1 MNQEKIMKSLIVSTL
16 SAIALSSL
24 VAPAFANEV
33 ARQSASTA
41 SINQITPFNLI
52 TGAYQGRFKNQGI
65 PSNAIFLTKVRGDQI
80 TAKTLVEA
88 AIANRRLEP
97 EAISDK
103 AYLRSVD
110 SLLEDFDRL

>member
-1 MNQEKIMKSLIVSTL
+1 MKSLIVSTL

-24 VAPAFANEV
+24 IAPAFANEV
-33 ARQSASTA
+33 ISKNTSTA
-41 SINQITPFNLI
+41 SINRITPFNLI

-65 PSNAIFLTKVRGDQI
+65 PSNAVFLTKVRGNQI
-80 TAKTLVEA
+80 TAETLVEA
-88 AIANRRLEP
+88 AIANRRLE
-97 EAISDK
+97 EDTLSDK